1 MNKYISKFE
10 ATNWIFIISMSGFYP
25 ILLIENNIVF
35 HISSVF
41 IALRGTHQLFHNFG
55 SSLGILDIQ
64 ELLGDKRGKWD
75 HNSLGF
81 LKYNTPKNEYL
92 YSTNSTKH
100 LALLK

>member
-1 MNKYISKFE
+1 MF
-10 ATNWIFIISMSGFYP
+10 GFYP
-25 ILLIENNIVF
+25 ILLIENNIF
-35 HISSVF
+35 HNSYVF
-41 IALRGTHQLFHNFG
+41 IAHWGTHELYKNFG